1 MLIMDYILALVS
13 IFWCIWCDKQ
23 SIFIRLIQI
32 KKIIFC
38 IYNRPY
44 FVVLGRLP
52 ETELYKDVEIYKDV
66 RFLWDVFMFY
76 IINVVSLKNKLS
88 IACWFKSLH
97 NTNAAF
103 FKKKV
108 YECTSTNPQ
117 EYISRKLKL
126 ERKNIREADR
136 DIPIIIKVLI
146 SNFFSF
152 LAKIGIE
159 FN

>member
-1 MLIMDYILALVS
+1 
-13 IFWCIWCDKQ
+13 
-23 SIFIRLIQI
+23 
-32 KKIIFC
+32 
-38 IYNRPY
+38 
-44 FVVLGRLP
+44 
-52 ETELYKDVEIYKDV
+52 
-66 RFLWDVFMFY
+66 MFY
-76 IINVVSLKNKLS
+76 IIN
-88 IACWFKSLH
+88 FKAKEIKGIKIIRMEESLH